1 MINLEETV
9 LAQYSNSPILMQLV
23 NNMNAY
29 IDPYANLNNFYN
41 QVWNV
46 LTAVGY
52 GLDRLGRVVG
62 VSRTI
67 NIPFSAT
74 DLGFR
79 EAGAI
84 TPLGPGGSAP
94 FWDGSLT
101 GNNYRLT
108 DTAFRTLILVKAI
121 SNISVCSAQAINQQ
135 LTNLF
140 GSQGRCYSFDLG
152 NMQMQIT
159 FEFPLSLVDF
169 YILTEGKALSRPCG
183 VLAFLL
189 TGYVPGKTFGFR
201 EAGFAQPLGPGGS
214 APLFSGNYH
223 AVSY

>member
-9 LAQYSNSPILMQLV
+9 LAQYANSPILMQLI

-29 IDPYANLNNFYN
+29 VDPTANLNNFYN

-62 VSRTI
+62 VNRTI

-74 DLGFR
+74 DFAFR
-79 EAGAI
+79 ESGAA

-94 FWDGSLT
+94 FWDGSFS
-101 GNNYRLT
+101 GQNFRLT
-108 DTAFRTLILVKAI
+108 DTSFWTLILVKAL
-121 SNISVCSAQAINQQ
+121 SNISVCSAQSINQQ

-169 YILTEGKALSRPCG
+169 YILTQSKALSRPAG

-189 TGYVPGKTFGFR
+189 TGYVPGQTFGFR
-201 EAGFAQPLGPGGS
+201 EAGFAQPLGPGGKAS
-214 APLFSGNYH
+214 LFSGNY
-223 AVSY
+223 AVVEY